1 MSKDLKVIKRYLTDI
16 SPKAWEHPAD
26 RAALLALKQIPVI
39 DEIIKKFL
47 GTTFER
53 AIRMLF
59 LASSVRVTSRQFS
72 KIHSVYL
79 EACARLDVREVPE
92 LYVTQNPDWN
102 AMAVGV
108 DRPIIVFFSTF
119 LKDLSDRE
127 LMAVLGHEIGHCMS
141 GHALYKT
148 LLWLLLSIPLQM
160 LDVSGLSAVVRLIIT
175 ALREWERKSELS
187 ADRAGLLAAQDPDS
201 CFKLEMKLAGGP
213 EVDKMDINEF
223 FLQAEEYDKGGDL
236 LDSLFKLLNMMN
248 MTHPFPVIR
257 LAELKTW
264 IDRGAYTRI
273 LDGDYPRRG
282 AEGPEDVFEQARE
295 AADQYKEDL
304 KHSKDP
310 LAEALSK
317 LVKDAEPIANQ
328 VKDFFDNL
336 LGGKDDGEKG

>member
-1 MSKDLKVIKRYLTDI
+1 
-16 SPKAWEHPAD
+16 
-26 RAALLALKQIPVI
+26 
-39 DEIIKKFL
+39 
-47 GTTFER
+47 
-53 AIRMLF
+53 
-59 LASSVRVTSRQFS
+59 
-72 KIHSVYL
+72 
-79 EACARLDVREVPE
+79 
-92 LYVTQNPDWN
+92 
-102 AMAVGV
+102 
-108 DRPIIVFFSTF
+108 
-119 LKDLSDRE
+119 
-127 LMAVLGHEIGHCMS
+127 
-141 GHALYKT
+141 
-148 LLWLLLSIPLQM
+148 
-160 LDVSGLSAVVRLIIT
+160 
-175 ALREWERKSELS
+175 
-187 ADRAGLLAAQDPDS
+187 
-201 CFKLEMKLAGGP
+201 
-213 EVDKMDINEF
+213 MDINEF

-336 LGGKDDGEKG
+336 LGGKDNGEKG